1 MDFSCEKFHIYFVKN
16 SQNGACQQFPA
27 KVLLMAYIQLLMY
40 KTHGIVRLYAND
52 PTDFVV
58 LAWAAESEV
67 IPMRVMS
74 VARFMGRVVTCE
86 RRAKREK
93 GGSSQAA
100 IFHRNSSLCICYVI
114 CTLSGGYRNGYAT
127 VSKA

>member
-52 PTDFVV
+52 PTDFVL

-67 IPMRVMS
+67 IPMRVMG
-74 VARFMGRVVTCE
+74 VAMLMGRVVTGE
-86 RRAKREK
+86 RRAEREK

-100 IFHRNSSLCICYVI
+100 IFHRTPSLCICYVI
-114 CTLSGGYRNGYAT
+114 CTLSGGIAMTMPT